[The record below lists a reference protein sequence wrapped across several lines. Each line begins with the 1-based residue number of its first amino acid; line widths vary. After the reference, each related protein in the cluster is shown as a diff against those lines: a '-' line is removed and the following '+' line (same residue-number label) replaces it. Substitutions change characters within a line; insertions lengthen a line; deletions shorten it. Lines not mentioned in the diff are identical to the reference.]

1 MTILPDFSQAIFQ
14 PGQALTNPFF
24 PVGLGKIQAYEAIL
38 DGEVVENN
46 QVIGTY
52 QTKDILGI
60 PSLVV
65 RDVAWEDD
73 ILVEDT
79 YDWYAQ
85 DTDGNIW
92 YMGEIATNYEY
103 DDDGNFLGT
112 NTEGSWEAGVD
123 DSLPGYLMPAN
134 PQVGDN
140 YFQEFRPG
148 VAVDEAIVVDT
159 NATVEIGLG
168 TFENV
173 LKTKDFT
180 VLDPDVFEFKY
191 YAPGMGQL
199 LAEED
204 IPTGGSEPAI
214 APELVKESTLSTS
227 TLPALFEADFS
238 NSTQIDNP
246 YFSLMP
252 GSLSIYETEELDDG
266 EVELGQELA
275 FVTDQTKE
283 ILGITAR
290 VVQEIELEEGEIEE
304 TSEAYY
310 AQDAAGNVW
319 LLGESN
325 TEYGDNGQPVE
336 TEGWLAGQEQVL
348 PGYAMVAA
356 PEVGSRYYQQF
367 ELVEEDEQAR
377 VTSQSESITTDYGS
391 FANVLRIEE
400 FSDLDPD
407 GTELNDFVTEIG
419 LVQEQAFDDD
429 GELES
434 VTQLVQRLDLGGVPA
449 DVSLVQLAE
458 AYVSGNLHTGTD
470 AANTLFGSAVGD
482 FMVGGDGDD
491 LLFGNGGADW
501 LLGDAGA
508 DQLFGGAD
516 AQTLMGGD
524 GNDQLF
530 GNGGADLLVG
540 GAGDDV
546 IYGSGD
552 AETIQGGAGNDR
564 IFSNG
569 GEDLIDA
576 GSGLDEIWLGAGPAQ
591 VTLNEGE
598 GHTTLYNFQLGQTQL
613 QLGSGG
619 ASVRD
624 GAQGAELFLGGDL
637 VGIVA
642 WQSASAL
649 SAAQP
654 ELALV

>member
-24 PVGLGKIQAYEAIL
+24 PVGLGKIQAYEATE
-38 DGEVVENN
+38 DGEVSENN

-52 QTKDILGI
+52 QTKEILGVQA
-60 PSLVV
+60 LVV

-92 YMGEIATNYEY
+92 YMGEISTNYEY

-112 NTEGSWEAGVD
+112 NTEGSWEAGID
-123 DSLPGYLMPAN
+123 GSLPGYLMPAS

-140 YFQEFRPG
+140 YYQEFRPG
-148 VAVDEAIVVDT
+148 IAVDEGIVVDT

-180 VLDPDVFEFKY
+180 VLAPDVFEFKY
-191 YAPGMGQL
+191 YAPGVGQL

-214 APELVKESTLSTS
+214 APELVQEATLSQS

-252 GSLSIYETEELDDG
+252 GSLSIYETEEVDDG
-266 EVELGQELA
+266 EVERGQELV

-290 VVQEIELEEGEIEE
+290 VVQEIELEEGQIEE

-310 AQDAAGNVW
+310 AQDTAGNVW

-325 TEYGDNGQPVE
+325 TEYGDNGELVE
-336 TEGWLAGQEQVL
+336 TEGWLAGQDQFL

-356 PEVGSRYYQQF
+356 PQVGGSYYQQF

-377 VTSQSESITTDYGS
+377 VISQSASITTDYGS
-391 FANVLRIEE
+391 FSNVLRIEE
-400 FSDLDPD
+400 FSELDPD
-407 GTELNDFVTEIG
+407 GTDLNDFVTGIG
-419 LVQEQAFDDD
+419 LVQEQVFDDD

-434 VTQLVQRLDLGGVPA
+434 VTRLVQRLELGGASA
-449 DVSLVQLAE
+449 DLSLGQLAE
-458 AYVSGNLHTGTD
+458 AYISGDFQAGTD
-470 AANTLFGSAVGD
+470 AANTLFGSAAGD

-501 LLGDAGA
+501 LLGNAGA
-508 DQLFGGAD
+508 DQIFGGAD
-516 AQTLMGGD
+516 AQTLIGGE

-552 AETIQGGAGNDR
+552 AETIRGGAGHDR

-569 GEDLIDA
+569 GADQIDA
-576 GSGLDEIWLGAGPAQ
+576 GIGLDEIWLGSGAAT
-591 VTLNEGE
+591 VNLSEGE
-598 GHTTLYNFQLGQTQL
+598 GHATLYNFQLGQTQL
-613 QLGSGG
+613 ELGAG

-624 GAQGAELFLGGDL
+624 GAQGAELLLGGDL

-642 WQSASAL
+642 WQTASAIN
-649 SAAQP
+649 AAQP